1 MGAFRQP
8 PVFTENISIVKK
20 INLAG
25 EGRVRFVYRVD
36 IFNLFNRTNFGVNGA
51 IGNPDFGRAS
61 GPQQGARIITMGG
74 RLEF

>member
-1 MGAFRQP
+1 MSAFRQT
-8 PVFTENISIVKK
+8 PVFSENISIVKTFK
-20 INLAG
+20 ITG
-25 EGRVRFVYRVD
+25 DGRVRFVYRAD

-51 IGNPDFGRAS
+51 IGNADFGKAT